1 METIWRDLSSTEYD
15 SMESDK
21 YKYKLYGEALTKV
34 LQTFVSNIAFNHGIV
49 IYILGAG
56 RGGLISTCME
66 VIKNRF
72 SGNLHNLV
80 SIIAI
85 EKNPHAAMSMSYKNE
100 SL

>member
-21 YKYKLYGEALTKV
+21 TKYKLYGEALTKV
-34 LQTFVSNIAFNHGIV
+34 LQSLAIAFNHGIV

-56 RGGLISTCME
+56 RGGMISVCME
-66 VIKNRF
+66 VIKNRIPV
-72 SGNLHNLV
+72 NLHNLI
-80 SIIAI
+80 SIMAV
-85 EKNPHAAMSMSYKNE
+85 EKNPHAVMSMSYKNE